1 MENFTEYTNLHGEV
15 QGTAL
20 QSFTGFIRNF
30 LMVVGICATATSFS
44 VVVISHQLFANVSK
58 AYRDAHGY
66 DSETDEEEEKEKE
79 GPFED
84 KYLDEYNDLGDREVD
99 DNELIT
105 FKNDYD
111 TEETPRGI
119 VKFAYD
125 KETTTFTY
133 YSNTKDLPYNFLE
146 AIARGYVV
154 RRDCKKV
161 LVDTKAVLTKAEEL
175 CKKEEEEE
183 KERKL
188 REEEVEAKP
197 SGVFATFKRYTKA
210 SLTQKEVKKVPLIE
224 EANRYAYR
232 GTLIDFDQ
240 LFSTKPDPE
249 EFEQLDYG
257 TFKKLAADSEKKNS

>member
-1 MENFTEYTNLHGEV
+1 MENFTEDMNLPGEV

-20 QSFTGFIRNF
+20 QSFTSFIKNI
-30 LMVVGICATATSFS
+30 LMLVGICVTAASFS
-44 VVVISHQLFANVSK
+44 VVVISHQLFTNVSK
-58 AYRDAHGY
+58 SYRDAHGY
-66 DSETDEEEEKEKE
+66 DSETDEEEEEE

-84 KYLDEYNDLGDREVD
+84 KYLDEYNDLGDRDVD
-99 DNELIT
+99 DDELST

-133 YSNTKDLPYNFLE
+133 YSTTKDLPYNFLE

-154 RRDCKKV
+154 RRDCKQI
-161 LVDTKAVLTKAEEL
+161 LVDTKAILAKAEEL

-188 REEEVEAKP
+188 KEQQEEEKTKP
-197 SGVFATFKRYTKA
+197 SGVFATFKKYTKA
-210 SLTQKEVKKVPLIE
+210 SLTEKEVKKVPLIE
-224 EANRYAYR
+224 EANRYIYR
-232 GTLIDFDQ
+232 GTLIDFDE
-240 LFSTKPDPE
+240 LFATKPDPE

-257 TFKKLAADSEKKNS
+257 TFKKLADSEKKNL